1 MNRIAYSA
9 DTTLTIESM
18 GTTGPAFS
26 KSVFTSHTLRPGK
39 FRVIE
44 NPYYQPDWIL
54 ALILSAF
61 ILLAWTNF
69 FYFNRLKQMILA
81 PFSKRFLSQ
90 LIREGN
96 LFTERNTL
104 VLGVIYLFSFSL
116 LLYQVNA
123 MILGI
128 TIGNLPG
135 TLVFLLITGALIIF
149 WLMKIWL
156 IRFLGSVFRTPS
168 PTYYYQVNLI
178 IFAALQGVVI
188 LPMLVC
194 VIYLKSLPLLIICLA
209 ISVLLFLFRF
219 MKGFFIGLTLTK
231 FSYLF
236 LFVYLCSLEILPL
249 LILIKLVMMASQN
262 TRA

>member
-18 GTTGPAFS
+18 GAARPAFT
-26 KSVFTSHTLRPGK
+26 KSIFTSHTLHPGK

-44 NPYYQPDWIL
+44 NHHSQPDWIL
-54 ALILSAF
+54 ALFLSGF

-104 VLGVIYLFSFSL
+104 VLGVVYLLSFSL
-116 LLYQVNA
+116 LLYQVNV

-128 TIGNLPG
+128 SFRNLPG
-135 TLVFLLITGALIIF
+135 ILVYIIITGALVVF
-149 WLMKIWL
+149 WLLKTWM
-156 IRFLGSVFRTPS
+156 IRFLGSVFKTPS
-168 PTYYYQVNLI
+168 TTYYYQINLV
-178 IFAALQGVVI
+178 IFAALQGLVI
-188 LPMLVC
+188 LPLLVC

-209 ISVLLFLFRF
+209 ISALLFLFRF
-219 MKGFFIGLTLTK
+219 LKGFFIGLTLTK

-249 LILIKLVMMASQN
+249 LILIKLVMMASQT